1 MADIVNLQ
9 QSEYDSL
16 ITQLET
22 VHGDAIS
29 KIEKISSDI
38 RTLSSID
45 GGFYI
50 DQISEKIATLLDT
63 LDSGIKNPMDMNMQA
78 SCESMSDFATI
89 ISNVDS
95 CCNI

>member
-50 DQISEKIATLLDT
+50 DRISEKIATLLDT
-63 LDSGIKNPMDMNMQA
+63 LDSGIKSPMVVNMQA
-78 SCESMSDFATI
+78 SCESMDDFATI
-89 ISNVDS
+89 ITNIDS

>member
-9 QSEYDSL
+9 HGEYDSL

-38 RTLSSID
+38 RTLSSIG

-50 DQISEKIATLLDT
+50 DKISEKIAILLDT
-63 LDSGIKNPMDMNMQA
+63 LDTGIKIPMGINMQA
-78 SCESMSDFATI
+78 SCESMNDFATI
-89 ISNVDS
+89 ITNVDS
-95 CCNI
+95 CCNL